1 MAKKILVIDDSP
13 MMRQMVA
20 FTLRESNFEVLEAEN
35 GQDALAKLDGQ
46 KLDLIVTDLNM
57 PVMDG
62 ITFIRNARGLPATRY
77 VPILMLTTESQ
88 QEKKMEGK
96 AAGATGWI
104 VKPFD
109 PPKLL
114 TVISKVLP

>member
-1 MAKKILVIDDSP
+1 MVKTALIVDDSTT
-13 MMRQMVA
+13 MRQMVA
-20 FTLRESNFEVLEAEN
+20 FTLREAGFEVIEAEH
-35 GQDALAKLDGQ
+35 GQDALDKIAGRRIN
-46 KLDLIVTDLNM
+46 IVITDLNM

-62 ITFIRNARGLPATRY
+62 ITFIGNVRALSATRY

-88 QEKKMEGK
+88 PEMKQKGK

-109 PPKLL
+109 PPRLL
-114 TVISKVLP
+114 AVIAKVLP

>member
-1 MAKKILVIDDSP
+1 MGKKILIVDDSV
-13 MMRQMVA
+13 MVRQMVS
-20 FTLRESNFEVLEAEN
+20 FTLKEAGFDVVEATN
-35 GQDALAKLDGQ
+35 GQDALGKLDDHAV
-46 KLDLIVTDLNM
+46 DLIVTDLNM

-62 ITFIRNARGLPATRY
+62 ITFIGNARTLAATKY
-77 VPILMLTTESQ
+77 IPILMLTTESQ
-88 QEKKMEGK
+88 PEMKQKGK

-114 TVISKVLP
+114 AVITKVLP

>member
-1 MAKKILVIDDSP
+1 MARKILIVDDST
-13 MMRQMVA
+13 MVRQMVS
-20 FTLRESNFEVLEAEN
+20 FTLQQAGFDVVAAEH
-35 GQDALAKLDGQ
+35 GQDALDKLGSNTV
-46 KLDLIVTDLNM
+46 DLIVTDLNM

-62 ITFIRNARGLPATRY
+62 ITFIGNARALAGSKY

-88 QEKKMEGK
+88 PEMKLKGK

-114 TVISKVLP
+114 AVIAKVLP

>member
-1 MAKKILVIDDSP
+1 MVRKVLIVDDSV
-13 MMRQMVA
+13 MVRQMVS
-20 FTLRESNFEVLEAEN
+20 FTLNEAGFDVVEAEN
-35 GQDALAKLDGQ
+35 GQDALNKLGSHAV
-46 KLDLIVTDLNM
+46 DLIVTDLNM

-62 ITFIRNARGLPATRY
+62 ITFIGNARTLAATKY
-77 VPILMLTTESQ
+77 IPILMLTTESQ
-88 QEKKMEGK
+88 PEMKSKGK

-114 TVISKVLP
+114 GVIARVLP